1 MDDQY
6 TGYLEDSSEDAEH
19 YGTPRHSGRYPWGSG
34 KNPQH
39 NKIFLQRARDL
50 QKQGLTSTEV
60 ARAFNMSTTQYR
72 ALYSSAMNEE
82 KADTILQVRKLKE
95 KGMSNTAIGEKF
107 GLPESTIRNY
117 LKDDFQERTNS
128 TRNVAEALKKQ
139 IESKPYLDVGK
150 GVNRQLGIT
159 DTQLK
164 TAVEMLKLEGYKT
177 HDIKVEQATNPRNYT
192 IVKVLTKDDVPTP
205 EVKENRWQ
213 ITSPEGI
220 FFTDRGSSVR
230 EIKKPVSINSDRV
243 MVRYGEDGGAAKDGV
258 IELRKGVEDLTLGKY
273 MYGQVRIAVDDT
285 HYMKGM
291 AIYSDAKDWPKG
303 VDIIYNTY
311 KTKDVPKIGED
322 KDNTVLKPIKMDKK
336 DPTQYKT
343 PENPFGAVT
352 EQFDYFDK
360 NGEPHQSPI
369 NFVNKD
375 EDWDKWKKTLSSQFL
390 SKQPVATAKQQLA
403 VTYRQKEEE
412 FNEIMA
418 LTNPTIKRKLLESFA
433 EDCDAAA
440 VHLKAAAFPRQ
451 ASHAILPII
460 SLKDD
465 EVYAPNYNQGEE
477 VILVRYPHEG
487 IFQIPR
493 LRVNNNNPEGKAVLG
508 QAKHAIG
515 INAHVAE
522 QLSGAD
528 FDGDT
533 VAVIPTIGQK
543 FNTKKVL
550 DGLKDFEPSRAYPAY
565 EGMTRVGEGDGFN
578 KGREMGIASNLITDM
593 TIRGA
598 TEEQI
603 VRAVRYSMT
612 VIDAEK
618 HNLNWKLSYKDN
630 RIQELKDE
638 FQDGGGAST
647 LISRAKG
654 EIRIPE
660 RKELVSTKQMTD
672 EEKER
677 YLNGEKIYRNTDDYH
692 VTYKKVNGKI
702 PVDENGKK
710 IWIETGKKP
719 NETTLKNL
727 EYVSDAHELSSGFP
741 IEEVYADHSN
751 RLKALA
757 NRARKEYLATGRLQ
771 QNASAKVT
779 YAKEVDE
786 LKAALN
792 VAAKNAPYERQAQ
805 LLASS
810 IIASIRKDNPDMGDD
825 ELKRLRSVQIDQAR
839 RRVGSISRKKLGIE
853 ITDRQWEAI
862 QAGAISDSLL
872 GEILRYTDTS
882 EIQKRATPRTA
893 KEFSPAAKARART
906 LLNMGYTQA
915 QVAEELGVSVS
926 TINKEVNGVL
936 D

>member
-6 TGYLEDSSEDAEH
+6 TGYLEDSSEDAKH

-72 ALYSSAMNEE
+72 ALYSSAMNAE
-82 KADTILQVRKLKE
+82 KADMQLQAKKLKE
-95 KGMSNTAIGEKF
+95 KGVSQTEIGRRF
-107 GLPESTIRNY
+107 GVPESTVRNW
-117 LKDDFQERTNS
+117 LKEDVQQRTS
-128 TRNVAEALKKQ
+128 ATRNVAEALKKQ

-164 TAVEMLKLEGYKT
+164 TAVEMLKLEGYRT
-177 HDIKVEQATNPRNYT
+177 HEIKVEQATNPKNYT

-220 FFTDRGSSVR
+220 FFTDRGSSIR
-230 EIKKPVSINSDRV
+230 EIKTPVSLDSKRV
-243 MVRYGEDGGAAKDGV
+243 GIRYAEDGGTDKDGV
-258 IELRKGVEDLTLGKY
+258 IEIRKGVEDLTLGKY
-273 MYGQVRIAVDDT
+273 MYGQVRIAVDGT
-285 HYMKGM
+285 HYLKGM
-291 AIYSDAKDWPKG
+291 AVYSEAKDWPKG
-303 VDIIYNTY
+303 VDIMFNTN
-311 KTKDVPKIGED
+311 KTKDVPKISD
-322 KDNTVLKPIKMDKK
+322 DPDNTVLKMIKMDKK

-360 NGEPHQSPI
+360 NGDKHQSPV

-375 EDWDKWKKTLSSQFL
+375 EDWDKWRKTLSSQFL

-451 ASHAILPII
+451 AAHVILPVT

-493 LRVNNNNPEGKAVLG
+493 LRVNNNNLEGKAVLG

-515 INAHVAE
+515 INSHVAE

-550 DGLKDFEPSRAYPAY
+550 DGLKDFDPKQAYPAY
-565 EGMTRVGEGDGFN
+565 EGMPHVRDSGFN
-578 KGREMGIASNLITDM
+578 RGREMGIASNLITDM

-598 TEEQI
+598 TEDQI

-618 HNLNWKLSYKDN
+618 HDLNWKLAYKDN

-654 EIRIPE
+654 TIRIPE
-660 RKELVSTKQMTD
+660 RKELVSTNKMTD

-677 YLNGEKIYRNTDDYH
+677 YFNGEKIYRNTDEYH

-719 NETTLKNL
+719 NEDTLKNL
-727 EYVSDAHELSSGFP
+727 EYATDAHELSSGSP

-810 IIASIRKDNPDMGDD
+810 IIAAIRKDNPDMGDD

-839 RRVGSISRKKLGIE
+839 RRVGSTSRKKLGIE

-872 GEILRYTDTS
+872 SEILRYTDTA

-893 KEFSPAAKARART
+893 KTFSDAAKARART

-926 TINKEVNGVL
+926 TINKEVNGVVG
-936 D
+936 